1 MYRRLP
7 PLRQHAISALTTS
20 LRITRRRAA
29 PLEQKCWSTGLETY
43 PVYIRRVCTGM
54 TFEEATVVLEPYEA
68 EDEAVTVAQGDL
80 QCGKC
85 KSRRVHRVE
94 MQTRS
99 ADESATVFCQ
109 CADCGSRWKF

>member
-1 MYRRLP
+1 MEV
-7 PLRQHAISALTTS
+7 Q
-20 LRITRRRAA
+20 
-29 PLEQKCWSTGLETY
+29 CWQTGLEKY
-43 PVYIRRVCTGM
+43 PLFIRRLCAGM
-54 TFEEATVVLEPYEA
+54 TFEEASIELEPYEA
-68 EDEAVTVAQGDL
+68 DVDDVDVAEGDL

-85 KSRRVHRVE
+85 KSRRIHRTE